1 VLFLVTHALSSAS
14 NPEAWKSRMT
24 ESPPD
29 EALVERATQGDAIAF
44 AALVRLHAP
53 SAFRVALRLTG
64 NAADAEEVTQ
74 DAFARVHAKLGEFR
88 RESKFSTWLFRI
100 VTNAA
105 LMQRRSSRARRHEPL
120 DAFLPA
126 FDEAGFH
133 ARLDL
138 DCSLPGLPDSETER
152 RELRTE
158 LESALERLPDG
169 YREAFILRDL
179 EELSSDE
186 VGRVLNLEPAAVRQR
201 VHRARL
207 MLRGLLVH
215 TLGADR

>member
-1 VLFLVTHALSSAS
+1 
-14 NPEAWKSRMT
+14 MT
-24 ESPPD
+24 ESSPD
-29 EALVERATQGDAIAF
+29 DALVDRAIQGDPLAF
-44 AALVRLHAP
+44 EALVRLHAP

-74 DAFARVHAKLGEFR
+74 EAFARVHDKLAEFR

-105 LMQRRSSRARRHEPL
+105 LMQRRSSRTRRHEPL
-120 DAFLPA
+120 DVFLPA

-138 DCSLPGLPDSETER
+138 DCSLPALPDSETER
-152 RELRTE
+152 RELAAE
-158 LESALERLPDG
+158 LESALERLPEG

-179 EELSSDE
+179 EELTSDE

-207 MLRGLLVH
+207 MLRGWLCH
-215 TLGADR
+215 SLGGER